1 MDLINLF
8 TLNTNSGSCS
18 CQAEAFPLAKPGIA
32 LFDGVAKKLAEELA
46 SPAMLIEARRQG
58 KNIWEVKR
66 DRDLNRPAQ
75 IRKFY
80 DELCMWEQ
88 KTKDVETF
96 ARQLPLIKMM
106 NAKVAYARGRE
117 LVDDKFV
124 AWFSTCMAQIRD
136 ANEEGLTIFRN
147 FRTLFE
153 AFLGFYKQVRP
164 N

>member
-1 MDLINLF
+1 MDPINLF
-8 TLNTNSGSCS
+8 TVNTSSGSCS
-18 CQAEAFPLAKPGIA
+18 CQTDAFPLAKPGIA
-32 LFDGVAKKLAEELA
+32 LFDAVAKKLAEELA
-46 SPAMLIEARRQG
+46 SPAILIEVRRQG
-58 KNIWEVKR
+58 RSTWEVKR
-66 DRDLNRPAQ
+66 ERDLNRPAQ

-88 KTKDVETF
+88 KAKDVGMF
-96 ARQLPLIKMM
+96 AAQLPLIKMM

-136 ANEEGLTIFRN
+136 SNEEGLMVFRN